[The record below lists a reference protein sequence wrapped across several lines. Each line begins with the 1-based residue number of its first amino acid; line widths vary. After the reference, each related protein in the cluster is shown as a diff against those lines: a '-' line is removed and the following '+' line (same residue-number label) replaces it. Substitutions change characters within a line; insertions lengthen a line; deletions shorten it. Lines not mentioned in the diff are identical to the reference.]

1 MTLEL
6 LKARG
11 WSEAQPGLYH
21 YRTHT
26 GQEVDLLLEHP
37 DGRLVG
43 VEVKASASPAA
54 GDFRGLKALQAEYP
68 ERFHRGVV
76 LHLGEQAVPF
86 GDRLHALPVS
96 ALWRWT

>member
-1 MTLEL
+1 VAL
-6 LKARG
+6 LKTLG
-11 WSEAQPGLYH
+11 WSESRPALSH

-43 VEVKASASPAA
+43 IEVKASASPSAS
-54 GDFRGLKALQAEYP
+54 DFHGLKAFQSEYP
-68 ERFHRGVV
+68 ERFHRGFV
-76 LHLGEQAVPF
+76 LHLSERATPF

-96 ALWRWT
+96 ALWRWA

>member
-43 VEVKASASPAA
+43 VEVKASASPTA

-68 ERFHRGVV
+68 ERFHRGFV
-76 LHLGEQAVPF
+76 LHLGERAVPF
-86 GDRLHALPVS
+86 GERLHALPVS
-96 ALWRWT
+96 SLWTWR